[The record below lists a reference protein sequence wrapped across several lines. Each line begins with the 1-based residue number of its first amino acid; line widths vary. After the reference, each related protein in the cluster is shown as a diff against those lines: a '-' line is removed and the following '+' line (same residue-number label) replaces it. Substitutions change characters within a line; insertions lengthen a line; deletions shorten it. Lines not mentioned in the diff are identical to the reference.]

1 MSQQP
6 AEDDDLSTTRA
17 TISVLLFVGAVI
29 TALFFR
35 FYLISLK
42 PLHHDEGVNSYFLLN
57 LAHRG
62 EYAYKPDNYHGP
74 TLYYFAVLA
83 LKLFGETDL
92 AIRFWPA
99 ILGAATVAMVWWFRR
114 ELGWIGTP
122 AAAWLL
128 ALSPGLVYFSR
139 DFIHEMLFG
148 CFTLGMVAGGWRYLQ
163 TQKFKWLSLLAIS
176 AGLLFATKETA
187 FVTVV
192 VLLLAVFSAAFWDT
206 ILRLA
211 SQGNLRPASIVG
223 ALKRD
228 AGAFALSR
236 DHALSALMIFIF
248 VNVLFYTSFFTHF
261 RGIFDAI
268 SAVGQWTSR
277 GVTEHVHDKVFSYY
291 LAVLLKL
298 ELPLLLCSIVGV
310 IFAIWRGSRIARF
323 FAAWTIGI
331 TLAYSLIPYKTP
343 WLVISL
349 LVPMALVG
357 GYAFQECWTLWRHPA
372 MAVPVILLLIA
383 ASAAAWRMS
392 WIVNFEAYAD
402 NSNAAGYLTR
412 LGKRLG
418 LEAYKN
424 GLYGYVYA
432 QSDPDLLNLADAIER
447 ATEHF
452 PTRNR
457 TPILLATQDYWPLPW
472 YLRGDEQVSYSA
484 ALPDNV
490 TQPIVVASEK
500 ERNEVEERMSANYRL
515 TTYALR
521 PGVQLILGVREANP

>member
-1 MSQQP
+1 MSQQL
-6 AEDDDLSTTRA
+6 AEDDDLSTTKA
-17 TISVLLFVGAVI
+17 TISVLLFIGAIIV
-29 TALFFR
+29 ALFFR

-57 LAHRG
+57 LARRG
-62 EYAYKPDNYHGP
+62 DYAYKPDNYHGP

-92 AIRFWPA
+92 ALRFWPA
-99 ILGAATVAMVWWFRR
+99 ILGAATVAMVWWFRA
-114 ELGWIGTP
+114 ELGWLGTP

-163 TQKFKWLSLLAIS
+163 TQKFKWLTLFAVS
-176 AGLLFATKETA
+176 AGLLSATKETA

-192 VLLLAVFSAAFWDT
+192 VLLLAVVSATFWEAL
-206 ILRLA
+206 LRLA
-211 SQGNLRPASIVG
+211 RQGNLKPASIVG

-228 AGAFALSR
+228 LGSFRLSR

-261 RGIFDAI
+261 SGVLDAI
-268 SAVGQWTSR
+268 RAVGQWTNR

-291 LAVLLKL
+291 LGILLKL
-298 ELPLLLCSIVGV
+298 ELPLLLCSIAGV
-310 IFAIWRGSRIARF
+310 IFAIWRGPRIARF

-331 TLAYSLIPYKTP
+331 SLAYSLIPYKTP
-343 WLVISL
+343 WLVISM
-349 LVPMALVG
+349 LVPMALIG
-357 GYAFQECWTLWRHPA
+357 GYAFQECWSLYRHRA
-372 MAVPVILLLIA
+372 AAIALVLILIA

-392 WIVNFEAYAD
+392 WVVNFEAYAD
-402 NSNAAGYLTR
+402 NSNSAGYMTR

-418 LEAYKN
+418 LEAYKS

-432 QSDPDLLNLADAIER
+432 QSDPDILNLADAIDR
-447 ATEHF
+447 ATERFSTKMH
-452 PTRNR
+452 
-457 TPILLATQDYWPLPW
+457 TPILIATQDYWPLPW
-472 YLRGDEQVSYSA
+472 YLRVDDQVSYTS
-484 ALPDNV
+484 ALPDSV

-515 TTYALR
+515 STFALR